1 MPAAT
6 RVTPARAGGAPL
18 VAGGMTAS
26 GPRRDGRRSAEDE
39 VSSAAGV
46 VMEGARH
53 PGPLPPPGARA
64 PAGPASDV
72 PAAAPRPR
80 HATAISVPLVAA
92 RAPRVAARARR
103 VAARARRVAAPAR
116 RVAAPEQRV
125 AAPAPA
131 ESRRHAAPGRPERH
145 PPAPAGV
152 AALPRRAHRR
162 RPGESDRA
170 VVVGVRVPGAAA
182 PAEPPP
188 VLVA

>member
-6 RVTPARAGGAPL
+6 RMTPAGAGGAPL
-18 VAGGMTAS
+18 VAAVMTAS

-103 VAARARRVAAPAR
+103 VAARAP
-116 RVAAPEQRV
+116 RV